1 MIWRHMEF
9 FGGFWLEFCGPSF
22 ENVRASALFY
32 TPKDRIV
39 VNDTI

>member
-9 FGGFWLEFCGPSF
+9 FGCLEFCGPSF

-39 VNDTI
+39 VNDSI